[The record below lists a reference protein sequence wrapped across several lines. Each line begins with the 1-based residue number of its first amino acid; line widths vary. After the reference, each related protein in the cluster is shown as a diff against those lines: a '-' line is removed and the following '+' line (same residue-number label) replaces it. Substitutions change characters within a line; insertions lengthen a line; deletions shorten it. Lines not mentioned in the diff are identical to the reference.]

1 MSALPNTSLFESV
14 KEFGTAAVAE
24 LKEVLKE
31 EDAAD
36 VSREEALERREKL
49 KHLWTKAAGNLSTAV
64 HTAASD
70 TAAAAAAW

>member
-1 MSALPNTSLFESV
+1 MAALPNTSLFESV

-49 KHLWTKAAGNLSTAV
+49 KNL
-64 HTAASD
+64 
-70 TAAAAAAW
+70 